1 MFEGLPNDLGSLR
14 LLRHRRFSRMKIK
27 SVLFLLLILV
37 FALGSCESKKDE
49 QKATPQAS
57 KETPKPKAVE
67 AAPSDALAKVGDR
80 YVRVAD
86 YEKQLVKLSP
96 KLAESEHGRKYVV
109 NQYIENILI
118 EKEAETRGLTKDPA
132 LAAKIEDY
140 TRSLY
145 RNSLLQALKE
155 GQKPVSDEEAK
166 KYFQEHEEEFVQPD
180 RVRLSLIE
188 VDLDKEKEINAVQKD
203 LKAGKDFAQL
213 AMAHSKHVSGKRGG
227 DIGFVTQK
235 QYKVLTD
242 VAFTMKPGEISKPFK
257 TPTGWA
263 IIKVTEFVKK
273 QAIPLEEGI
282 KRASARLEATETSKS
297 FDTLM
302 KGLREKNQVV
312 VYEDRIKQLQKEA
325 AAQETPAKKAP

>member
-1 MFEGLPNDLGSLR
+1 
-14 LLRHRRFSRMKIK
+14 MKIK
-27 SVLFLLLILV
+27 LVLFLLLILV

-312 VYEDRIKQLQKEA
+312 VYEDKIKQLQKEA

>member
-1 MFEGLPNDLGSLR
+1 
-14 LLRHRRFSRMKIK
+14 MKIK
-27 SVLFLLLILV
+27 SILLVLLIFA
-37 FALGSCESKKDE
+37 FALASCESKKE
-49 QKATPQAS
+49 QQKAAPQAS
-57 KETPKPKAVE
+57 QETPKPKPVE

-80 YVRVAD
+80 YIQVSD
-86 YEKQLVKLSP
+86 YEKQMLRLSP

-118 EKEAETRGLTKDPA
+118 EREAEARGLTKDPA
-132 LAAKIEDY
+132 ITAKIEDY

-166 KYFQEHEEEFVQPD
+166 KYFQEHEEEFIQPD

-188 VDLDKEKEINAVQKD
+188 VDMDKEKEINAIQKD

-213 AMAHSKHVSGKRGG
+213 AIAHSKHVSGKRGG

-242 VAFTMKPGEISKPFK
+242 IAFTIKPGEISKPFK
-257 TPTGWA
+257 TPTGWT
-263 IIKVTEFVKK
+263 IIKVTELVRK
-273 QAIPLEEGI
+273 QDIPMEEGI
-282 KRASARLEATETSKS
+282 KRARARLEATETSKS

-302 KGLREKNQVV
+302 KSLKEKSQVV
-312 VYEDRIKQLQKEA
+312 LYEDRIKQLQKETP
-325 AAQETPAKKAP
+325 AQEPPAQKAP

>member
-1 MFEGLPNDLGSLR
+1 
-14 LLRHRRFSRMKIK
+14 MKIK
-27 SVLFLLLILV
+27 LILFLLLILV
-37 FALGSCESKKDE
+37 FALGSCDSKKE
-49 QKATPQAS
+49 AQKPAPQVS
-57 KETPKPKAVE
+57 KETPKPAEVTPAE
-67 AAPSDALAKVGDR
+67 ALAKVGDR
-80 YVRVAD
+80 YIRVAD

-118 EKEAETRGLTKDPA
+118 EKEAEARGLTKDPA
-132 LAAKIEDY
+132 IAAKIEDY

-145 RNSLLQALKE
+145 RNSLLQSLKQ
-155 GQKPVSDEEAK
+155 GQKAVSDEEAK
-166 KYFQEHEEEFVQPD
+166 KYFREHEEEFIQPD

-188 VDLDKEKEINAVQKD
+188 VALDKEKEINAIQKD

-213 AMAHSKHVSGKRGG
+213 AMAHSIHVSGKRGG

-257 TPTGWA
+257 TPTGWS

-273 QAIPLEEGI
+273 QDIPMEEGI
-282 KRASARLEATETSKS
+282 KRARARLEATETSKS

-302 KGLREKNQVV
+302 KTLREKNRVV
-312 VYEDRIKQLQKEA
+312 VYEDKIKQLQKQA
-325 AAQETPAKKAP
+325 PAQETPAKKGP

>member
-1 MFEGLPNDLGSLR
+1 MKVKFTVLV
-14 LLRHRRFSRMKIK
+14 LLML
-27 SVLFLLLILV
+27 VL
-37 FALGSCESKKDE
+37 ALGSCESKKEE
-49 QKATPQAS
+49 QKAAPQAS
-57 KETPKPKAVE
+57 KETPKPKEVE
-67 AAPSDALAKVGDR
+67 AVPSDALAKVGDR
-80 YVRVAD
+80 YIRVAD
-86 YEKQLVKLSP
+86 YEKLLVKLSP

-118 EKEAETRGLTKDPA
+118 EKEAEARGLTKDPA

-155 GQKPVSDEEAK
+155 GQKPISDEEAK
-166 KYFQEHEEEFVQPD
+166 KFFQEHEEEFVQPD

-188 VDLDKEKEINAVQKD
+188 MDPDKEKEINAIHKD

-227 DIGFVTQK
+227 DIGFVTQR

-257 TPTGWA
+257 TPTGWT
-263 IIKVTEFVKK
+263 IIKVTEYVKK
-273 QAIPLEEGI
+273 QDIPMEEGI
-282 KRASARLEATETSKS
+282 KRARARLEATETSKS
-297 FDTLM
+297 FDALM
-302 KGLREKNQVV
+302 KSLREKNQVV
-312 VYEDRIKQLQKEA
+312 IYEDKIRQLQKEPP
-325 AAQETPAKKAP
+325 AQETPAKKAP

>member
-1 MFEGLPNDLGSLR
+1 
-14 LLRHRRFSRMKIK
+14 MKIK
-27 SVLFLLLILV
+27 SIFWVLLV
-37 FALGSCESKKDE
+37 FILALASCESKKE
-49 QKATPQAS
+49 QQKPAPQAS
-57 KETPKPKAVE
+57 KETPKPKPVE
-67 AAPSDALAKVGDR
+67 AAPADALAKVGDR
-80 YVRVAD
+80 YIRVSD
-86 YEKQLVKLSP
+86 YEKQMLRLSP

-118 EKEAETRGLTKDPA
+118 EREAEARGLTKDPA
-132 LAAKIEDY
+132 ITAKIEDY

-166 KYFQEHEEEFVQPD
+166 KYFQEHEEEFIQPD

-188 VDLDKEKEINAVQKD
+188 VDMGKEKEINAIQKD

-213 AMAHSKHVSGKRGG
+213 AIAHSKHVSGKRGG

-242 VAFTMKPGEISKPFK
+242 IAFTIKPGEISKPFK
-257 TPTGWA
+257 TPTGWT
-263 IIKVTEFVKK
+263 IIKVTELVRK
-273 QAIPLEEGI
+273 QDIPMEEGI
-282 KRASARLEATETSKS
+282 KRARARLEATETSKS

-302 KGLREKNQVV
+302 KSLKEKSQVV
-312 VYEDRIKQLQKEA
+312 LYEDKIKQLQKEA
-325 AAQETPAKKAP
+325 PAQEPPAKKAP

>member
-1 MFEGLPNDLGSLR
+1 
-14 LLRHRRFSRMKIK
+14 MKIK
-27 SVLFLLLILV
+27 WTLFLVLIFV
-37 FALGSCESKKDE
+37 FALGSCESKKEE
-49 QKATPQAS
+49 QKAAPQVS
-57 KETPKPKAVE
+57 KEAPEPKPVE

-80 YVRVAD
+80 YIRVAD
-86 YEKQLVKLSP
+86 YEKLLVKLSP

-118 EKEAETRGLTKDPA
+118 EKEAEARGLTKDPA

-145 RNSLLQALKE
+145 RNSILQALKE
-155 GQKPVSDEEAK
+155 GQKPISVEEAK
-166 KYFQEHEEEFVQPD
+166 KYFQEHEEEFIQPD

-188 VDLDKEKEINAVQKD
+188 VPLDKEKEINAIQKE
-203 LKAGKDFAQL
+203 LKAGKDFGQT

-257 TPTGWA
+257 TPTGWS

-273 QAIPLEEGI
+273 QDIPMEEGT
-282 KRASARLEATETSKS
+282 KRARARLEATETSKS
-297 FDTLM
+297 FDALM
-302 KGLREKNQVV
+302 KTLKEKNQVLL
-312 VYEDRIKQLQKEA
+312 YEDKIKQIQKGA
-325 AAQETPAKKAP
+325 PAQETPAKKGP

>member
-1 MFEGLPNDLGSLR
+1 
-14 LLRHRRFSRMKIK
+14 MKIK
-27 SVLFLLLILV
+27 SLLLVLLMFV
-37 FALGSCESKKDE
+37 FVLGSCESKKEE
-49 QKATPQAS
+49 QKAAPQVS
-57 KETPKPKAVE
+57 KETPKPKPVE

-80 YVRVAD
+80 YIRVAD
-86 YEKQLVKLSP
+86 YEKQLGRLSP

-109 NQYIENILI
+109 NQYVESVLI
-118 EKEAETRGLTKDPA
+118 DKEAEARGLTKNPA
-132 LAAKIEDY
+132 IAAKIEDF

-145 RNSLLQALKE
+145 RNSLLQTLKE

-166 KYFQEHEEEFVQPD
+166 KYFQEHEEEFIQPD

-188 VDLDKEKEINAVQKD
+188 MDLDKEKEINAVQKD
-203 LKAGKDFAQL
+203 LKGGKDFAQL

-257 TPTGWA
+257 TPSGWT

-273 QAIPLEEGI
+273 QEIPVDEGI
-282 KRASARLEATETSKS
+282 KRARARLEATETSKS

-302 KGLREKNQVV
+302 RTLREKNQVV
-312 VYEDRIKQLQKEA
+312 VYEDKIKQLQKESP
-325 AAQETPAKKAP
+325 AQESPAKKAP

>member
-1 MFEGLPNDLGSLR
+1 
-14 LLRHRRFSRMKIK
+14 MKINP
-27 SVLFLLLILV
+27 VLFVLLIFA
-37 FALGSCESKKDE
+37 FALGACESKKE
-49 QKATPQAS
+49 EPKAPPQVS
-57 KETPKPKAVE
+57 KETPKPKPAEAV
-67 AAPSDALAKVGDR
+67 PSDALAKVGDR

-86 YEKQLVKLSP
+86 YERQLVKLSP
-96 KLAESEHGRKYVV
+96 KLADSEPGRKYVV

-118 EKEAETRGLTKDPA
+118 ENEAEARGLTKDPA
-132 LAAKIEDY
+132 IAAKIEDY

-145 RNSLLQALKE
+145 RNVLLQTLKE

-166 KYFQEHEEEFVQPD
+166 KYFQEHEEEFIQPD

-188 VDLDKEKEINAVQKD
+188 VDLDKEKEINAVYKE

-213 AMAHSKHVSGKRGG
+213 AMTHSKNVSGKRGG

-257 TPTGWA
+257 TPTGWS

-273 QAIPLEEGI
+273 QDIPMEEGI
-282 KRASARLEATETSKS
+282 KRARARIEAMETSKS

-302 KGLREKNQVV
+302 KNLREKNQVV
-312 VYEDRIKQLQKEA
+312 VYDDKIKQLQKEA
-325 AAQETPAKKAP
+325 PAQETPAKKAP

>member
-1 MFEGLPNDLGSLR
+1 
-14 LLRHRRFSRMKIK
+14 MKIK
-27 SVLFLLLILV
+27 SLLLVLLMFV
-37 FALGSCESKKDE
+37 FVLGSCESKKEE
-49 QKATPQAS
+49 QKAAPQVS
-57 KETPKPKAVE
+57 KETPKPKPVE

-80 YVRVAD
+80 YIRVAD
-86 YEKQLVKLSP
+86 YEKQLGRLSP

-109 NQYIENILI
+109 NQYVESVLI
-118 EKEAETRGLTKDPA
+118 EKEAEARGLTKNPA
-132 LAAKIEDY
+132 ITAKIEDF

-145 RNSLLQALKE
+145 RNSLLQTLKE
-155 GQKPVSDEEAK
+155 GQKPVSDEEAG
-166 KYFQEHEEEFVQPD
+166 KYFQEHEEEFIQPD

-188 VDLDKEKEINAVQKD
+188 MDLDKEKEINAVQKD
-203 LKAGKDFAQL
+203 LKGGKDFAQL

-257 TPTGWA
+257 TPSGWT

-273 QAIPLEEGI
+273 QEIPVDEGI
-282 KRASARLEATETSKS
+282 KRARARLEATETSKS

-302 KGLREKNQVV
+302 RTLREKNQVV
-312 VYEDRIKQLQKEA
+312 VYEDKIKQLQKESP
-325 AAQETPAKKAP
+325 AQESPAKKAP

>member
-1 MFEGLPNDLGSLR
+1 
-14 LLRHRRFSRMKIK
+14 MKVK
-27 SVLFLLLILV
+27 SMLFVLLILV
-37 FALGSCESKKDE
+37 LALGSCQSKKEE
-49 QKATPQAS
+49 QKPVPQAI
-57 KETPKPKAVE
+57 KETPKPKAAE
-67 AAPSDALAKVGDR
+67 ALPSDALAKVGDR

-109 NQYIENILI
+109 NQYVESILI
-118 EKEAETRGLTKDPA
+118 EKEAEARGLTKDPA
-132 LAAKIEDY
+132 IAAKIEDY

-145 RNSLLQALKE
+145 RNTLLQALKE

-166 KYFQEHEEEFVQPD
+166 KYFQDHEEEFVQPD

-188 VDLDKEKEINAVQKD
+188 MDLDKEKEINAVHKD
-203 LKAGKDFAQL
+203 LKAGKDFAQS
-213 AMAHSKHVSGKRGG
+213 AMAQSKHVSGKRGG

-257 TPTGWA
+257 APTGWT

-273 QAIPLEEGI
+273 QDIPPEEGI
-282 KRASARLEATETSKS
+282 KRARARMEATETSKS

-302 KGLREKNQVV
+302 KNLKEKNQVV
-312 VYEDRIKQLQKEA
+312 LYEDRIRQLQRPA
-325 AAQETPAKKAP
+325 PAQETPAKKAP

>member
-1 MFEGLPNDLGSLR
+1 
-14 LLRHRRFSRMKIK
+14 MKVK
-27 SVLFLLLILV
+27 SMLFVLLILV
-37 FALGSCESKKDE
+37 LALGSCQSKKEE
-49 QKATPQAS
+49 QKPVPQAI
-57 KETPKPKAVE
+57 KETPKPKAAE
-67 AAPSDALAKVGDR
+67 ALPSDALAKVGDR

-109 NQYIENILI
+109 NQYVENILI
-118 EKEAETRGLTKDPA
+118 EKEAEARGLTKDPA
-132 LAAKIEDY
+132 IAAKIEDY

-145 RNSLLQALKE
+145 RNTLLQALKE

-166 KYFQEHEEEFVQPD
+166 KYFQDHEEEFVQPD

-188 VDLDKEKEINAVQKD
+188 MDLDKEKEINAVHKD

-213 AMAHSKHVSGKRGG
+213 AMAQSKHVSGKRGG

-257 TPTGWA
+257 TPIGWT

-273 QAIPLEEGI
+273 QDIPPEEGI
-282 KRASARLEATETSKS
+282 KRARARMEATETSKS

-302 KGLREKNQVV
+302 KNLKEKNQVV
-312 VYEDRIKQLQKEA
+312 LYEDRIRQLQRPA
-325 AAQETPAKKAP
+325 PAQETPAKKAP